1 VKLIG
6 DQKVRLSITCTC
18 CDGVGRKKD
27 NCMKFIT
34 NLLAGLLLTG
44 VLALAPAN
52 SFARGGG
59 GGGGHFGGG
68 GSHMGA
74 FRGGSGSGRSGAM
87 AHGFHGSIAQGDRG
101 DGAWRHDGGFS
112 HHWYSGSYGYFSP
125 FDYGLDDYTG
135 TYYDDGDSLDVQP
148 PANDGAPDES
158 TSLVMS
164 VQKELARL
172 GYYHGPIDG
181 VAGSETERAVRWFQ
195 AIDHLPVTGQIDS
208 ATRQALRIA

>member
-1 VKLIG
+1 
-6 DQKVRLSITCTC
+6 
-18 CDGVGRKKD
+18 
-27 NCMKFIT
+27 MKFIT
-34 NLLAGLLLTG
+34 NLLVGLLLTG

-68 GSHMGA
+68 GGHVGA
-74 FRGGSGSGRSGAM
+74 FQGGFGSDGNGAIV
-87 AHGFHGSIAQGDRG
+87 HGFHGPIAQGGRG
-101 DGAWRHDGGFS
+101 DGAWSHEGGWS
-112 HHWYSGSYGYFSP
+112 HHWYPGSYGYFGP

-135 TYYDDGDSLDVQP
+135 TYYDDSDSLDVQP
-148 PANDGAPDES
+148 AANDGVPDES
-158 TSLVMS
+158 TSLIMS
-164 VQKELARL
+164 VQKELGQL
-172 GYYHGPIDG
+172 GYYHGPVDG